1 MIRFIKP
8 VMLFRSRL
16 KTDSSWFSLQTTV
29 TWMWM
34 KYWCHWTLLQPPAT
48 QPMALSVVKAAVWV
62 NVNLILCSILVIAL
76 WCQQSRRTRLSS
88 DVQADVALRHPDR
101 LHRKSSQRLTGSL
114 LASFFID
121 IPAKSAKK
129 CQSPLLKKMI
139 TRRKMLEVSQ
149 SLFNFYCQNHSDY
162 CVQKS
167 VGVMDKKKKNLR
179 RKIFYFAIW
188 VEKKTKIQRINK
200 VLRLGSSG

>member
-1 MIRFIKP
+1 
-8 VMLFRSRL
+8 MLFSSTL
-16 KTDSSWFSLQTTV
+16 KDSSWFSLQTTA

-88 DVQADVALRHPDR
+88 DVQADVALRHPDC
-101 LHRKSSQRLTGSL
+101 LHRKSLQRLTGSL
-114 LASFFID
+114 LASFFLE

-129 CQSPLLKKMI
+129 CQSPLLKKVI
-139 TRRKMLEVSQ
+139 TQRKMLEVLQ
-149 SLFNFYCQNHSDY
+149 SLFNFYCQNHSDH

-167 VGVMDKKKKNLR
+167 VGVMDKGKNLR
-179 RKIFYFAIW
+179 RKIFLFCNLSR
-188 VEKKTKIQRINK
+188 KKKQNSKNK
-200 VLRLGSSG
+200 